1 MFAKQL
7 VFTAQLTADQQ
18 RDFSPEDK
26 FQYLLRQ
33 VYQSGQ
39 NEFE

>member
-1 MFAKQL
+1 MYEQW

-26 FQYLLRQ
+26 FQYLRRQ
-33 VYQSGQ
+33 VYQSGR